1 MNWQQ
6 TYRGSNLCIGWMRGT
21 LVHDISLFFNAKP
34 TRKRAIRF
42 LLQIGCPMQI
52 TLGQIKEQ
60 NFITSSFIL
69 LATNRKR
76 NHACC
81 YSGNLCSK

>member
-52 TLGQIKEQ
+52 TGSKPKNKTLLLLH
-60 NFITSSFIL
+60 SSF
-69 LATNRKR
+69 
-76 NHACC
+76 
-81 YSGNLCSK
+81 